1 MRRGHE
7 LFTNLGAVITE
18 IEQHAAAQGSGERG
32 TREGTTNRGEAR
44 TDLRED
50 MEPISETA
58 RAMSLDTPGLEDK
71 FRMPRGS
78 IADVDLL
85 NAARGF
91 AADALPLKDQ
101 FIRYEMPVNF
111 LDELNAHITAFE
123 QAIDEQQRRKRA
135 RVSATTGL
143 DDSVE
148 RGVNIVRQLDAV
160 VRNKFRDD
168 RATLAAWENAR
179 RTERA
184 PSSTQTPAQPPAPTS

>member
-1 MRRGHE
+1 MD
-7 LFTNLGAVITE
+7 F
-18 IEQHAAAQGSGERG
+18 
-32 TREGTTNRGEAR
+32 
-44 TDLRED
+44 
-50 MEPISETA
+50 
-58 RAMSLDTPGLEDK
+58 
-71 FRMPRGS
+71 
-78 IADVDLL
+78 L
-85 NAARGF
+85 NVARGF
-91 AADALPLKDQ
+91 AADALPLKEQ
-101 FIRYEMPVNF
+101 FIRNEMPANF
-111 LDELNAHITAFE
+111 LDELNAHITTFE